1 LEVVEIEKHRRTLRG
16 RQQQIMKLAHCI
28 WANRVAII
36 GSQKPTIGALAG
48 KHVEV
53 VGPEID

>member
-1 LEVVEIEKHRRTLRG
+1 
-16 RQQQIMKLAHCI
+16 MKLAHRI
-28 WANRVAII
+28 RTDRVAII
-36 GSQKPTIGALAG
+36 RSQQPAIGALAG